1 MGYQTKQ
8 VRFVD
13 TVHMFDRDKPPAV
26 RL

>member
-1 MGYQTKQ
+1 MAYQTKT

-13 TVHMFDRDKPPAV
+13 TVHMFDRSRPPSV